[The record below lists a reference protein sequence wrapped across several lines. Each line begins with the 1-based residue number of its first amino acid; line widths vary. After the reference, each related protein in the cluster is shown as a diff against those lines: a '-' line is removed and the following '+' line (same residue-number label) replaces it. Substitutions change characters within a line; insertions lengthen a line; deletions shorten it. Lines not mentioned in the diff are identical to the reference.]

1 MTKKGI
7 IHGTFKPKMRFS
19 SSLEKAAKIEYVAAS
34 KMAYPMMKSHIPM
47 KPVLGLMALDTKAYT
62 LPADAVLWASWEKP
76 RATRKT
82 AAKERT
88 IASGIAAPANWAMK
102 GVLKNMATEGA
113 MNPMETTIASR
124 VESAPPLRPCCSA
137 LASIVPPPYKIPQSL
152 TEVASC
158 RT

>member
-7 IHGTFKPKMRFS
+7 THGTFRPKMRFS

-34 KMAYPMMKSHIPM
+34 KMAYPMMKIHIPM
-47 KPVLGLMALDTKAYT
+47 KPVLGLMALDMKAYT

-82 AAKERT
+82 AEKERT

-102 GVLKNMATEGA
+102 GVLKNIATEGA
-113 MNPMETTIASR
+113 MNPIDTTIASK
-124 VESAPPLRPCCSA
+124 VVSAPLLRPSPFA
-137 LASIVPPPYKIPQSL
+137 LASIFPPLRNPRRG
-152 TEVASC
+152 TSC
-158 RT
+158 